1 MRASDQPRTLPS
13 AENFRTRVTLSQQLK
28 RKAEA
33 VFKTS
38 AVDAVDGSST
48 SIQRPYDG
56 GYSGTAK
63 GPLMKHFSRVSARL
77 ATSAPAQLS
86 DFLPS
91 GRFRV
96 C

>member
-1 MRASDQPRTLPS
+1 VLQTSHEPFPS
-13 AENFRTRVTLSQQLK
+13 AENFRTRVTFNQQLK

-48 SIQRPYDG
+48 GIQRPYDG

-63 GPLMKHFSRVSARL
+63 VSL
-77 ATSAPAQLS
+77 WHNPA
-86 DFLPS
+86 
-91 GRFRV
+91 G